1 VTDAVLRFRKLLW
14 PIVIAL
20 AVVGLIVYAFLP
32 ARVEVDTATVER
44 GSLLVTVDRE
54 GKTRVR
60 ERYVVSA
67 PLAGRVRRIEL
78 HPGDR
83 VEEGK
88 TVLAVIEPGDPAL
101 LDPRAR
107 AEAEARVRA
116 AEEAKKRAQTNLE
129 QARAEA
135 ERARRLAV
143 SRSISQEELE
153 RAEHRERA
161 AAFSLRIAEYELAL
175 ARAAFQRTQPPSPGE
190 NDSNRLELLSPI
202 TGCVL
207 DVYQESSRTV
217 PVGAELLKVGDA
229 ADLECVIDV
238 LSTDAVKIARGA
250 KVYLE
255 HWGGE
260 GPLLG
265 RVRLVEPGAFM
276 KVSALGVEE
285 QRVNVLVD
293 FAEPRARWEPLGDA
307 YRVEARIVVWEG
319 DNELKA
325 PAGAFF
331 RHGDDWAVF
340 CNVNGRARLT
350 SVRLG
355 HSNGLETQIL
365 DGLDEGDM
373 VILHPSDRIRDGV
386 AVVTR

>member
-1 VTDAVLRFRKLLW
+1 MLRFRKLLW
-14 PIVIAL
+14 PIIGAL

-32 ARVEVDTATVER
+32 ARVEVDTARVQR

-67 PLAGRVRRIEL
+67 PLAGRVQRVEL

-83 VEEGK
+83 VEQGK
-88 TVLAVIEPGDPAL
+88 TVLAVIEPGDPSL
-101 LDPRAR
+101 LDPRAL

-116 AEEAKKRAQTNLE
+116 MEEARKLAGTNLR
-129 QARAEA
+129 QARTEA
-135 ERARRLAV
+135 ERARRLGV
-143 SRSISQEELE
+143 GQSISQEEFE
-153 RAEHRERA
+153 RAEHKERTA
-161 AAFSLRIAEYELAL
+161 SFALRIAEYELEL
-175 ARAAFQRTQPPSPGE
+175 ARAAFQRTQPRSPGE
-190 NDSNRLELLSPI
+190 NGSSRLEIRSPI

-207 DVYQESSRTV
+207 EVYQESSRSIS
-217 PVGAELLKVGDA
+217 VGTELLKLGDMT
-229 ADLECVIDV
+229 DLECVIDV
-238 LSTDAVKIARGA
+238 LSTDAVKITRGA
-250 KVYLE
+250 KAYLE

-260 GPLLG
+260 RPLLG

-293 FAEPRARWEPLGDA
+293 FTEPRAKWEALGDG

-319 DNELKA
+319 DSVLKA

-331 RHGDDWAVF
+331 RQGDAWAVF
-340 CNVNGRARLT
+340 RDVNGRARLT
-350 SVRLG
+350 PVNLG
-355 HSNGLETQIL
+355 RTNGLETQIL
-365 DGLDEGDM
+365 DGLDEGET
-373 VILHPSDRIRDGV
+373 VILHPSDRIKDGV
-386 AVVTR
+386 SVAPR